1 MESSNG
7 KILGFIGPIGGGK
20 TFQLEIA
27 RQNSQ
32 SEQRKFITGDFS
44 DGIRVSVLKI
54 FGVEDKGA
62 VLEPSDENYLEWK
75 QIQDVIMFPTERCQL
90 EELRF
95 KYRDLLKN
103 VGEYFKKLAGEDVWA
118 RWTGNDICRK
128 YYELPESER
137 DRCNVAFG
145 SVRFG
150 VEVAMVFNIAKIIN
164 KEVQL
169 IFCNYHGVEYN
180 PNVHISELLAHQLI
194 FRGYDDG
201 ADVTEAVKEIY
212 KIQ

>member
-7 KILGFIGPIGGGK
+7 KIWGFIGPIGGGK
-20 TFQLEIA
+20 TFQLESA
-27 RQNSQ
+27 RQKSQ

-44 DGIRVSVLKI
+44 DGIRASVLKI

-62 VLEPSDENYLEWK
+62 MLEPSDENYMEWK
-75 QIQDVIMFPTERCQL
+75 QVQDVIMFPTECYQL
-90 EELRF
+90 EKFRF
-95 KYRDLLKN
+95 EYRDLLKN

-128 YYELPESER
+128 YWELPELER
-137 DRCNVAFG
+137 ERCNVAFG

-150 VEVAMVFNIAKIIN
+150 VEASMVFNVAKLIN

-169 IFCNYHGVEYN
+169 IFCNYHEAKYN
-180 PNVHISELLAHQLI
+180 PNVHISESLAHQLI
-194 FRGYDDG
+194 LRGYKDG

-212 KIQ
+212 KI